1 MKKSRLKN
9 LALNI
14 KTARIRKELTQ
25 QDLAFE
31 INVSQHSISQIEQ
44 YRQTP
49 SALMIYDIANAL
61 EISLDELFKGVP
73 KRTDGE

>member
-73 KRTDGE
+73 KRTDAE